1 MGAFVSK
8 ASLPSDFQMDV
19 RVRYPETDPM
29 GVVHHSCFFVYFEMA
44 RVEHLRSQGIAYR
57 DLEKQGTLF
66 AIVKASCHLKAP
78 AYYDDVLTITLRLE
92 RSSLVRIDHSYL
104 VHRKTDRALLAEGLT
119 TLACLDSQLQPKP
132 MPQNILDMF
141 RGATVA

>member
-1 MGAFVSK
+1 MSGGVSQK
-8 ASLPSDFQMDV
+8 ALPKDFHMEV

-29 GVVHHSCFFVYFEMA
+29 GVVHHSHFFVYFEMA
-44 RVEHLRSQGIAYR
+44 RVEHLRSQGVAYR

-66 AIVKASCHLKAP
+66 AIVKAACHLKAP
-78 AYYDDVLTITLRLE
+78 AYYDDILTVSLRLE

-104 VHRKTDRALLAEGLT
+104 VHRKSDGTLLAEGAT
-119 TLACLDSQLQPKP
+119 TLACLDRGFQPKP

-141 RGATVA
+141 RGESSA